1 MSPRNEG
8 GTDEP
13 GGLRFWVG
21 LAVGVAIMAWG
32 VRLFLEAAP
41 SRSARRGLAT
51 WIVGADLLHDL
62 IVAPLVLAVGW
73 LLARLVPARWRGPV
87 HVGVVASASIL
98 LLAALPLVGSA
109 EDAGNPTIQPLD
121 YRTSTLT
128 ALALVWA
135 AIGTWA
141 AVRAARARRMRT

>member
-1 MSPRNEG
+1 MSPRNAEADGPG
-8 GTDEP
+8 GT
-13 GGLRFWVG
+13 RFWVG
-21 LAVGVAIMAWG
+21 LAVGVAIMGWG
-32 VRLFLEAAP
+32 VRLFLVAVP
-41 SRSARRGLAT
+41 SPSARRGLAT

-62 IVAPLVLAVGW
+62 VVAPLVLAVGW

-98 LLAALPLVGSA
+98 LLAALPLAGTA
-109 EDAGNPTIQPLD
+109 ADAGNPTIQPLD

-141 AVRAARARRMRT
+141 VVRAALTRWSGP